1 MAKLWLD
8 NVEMPKI
15 KMNGIVYG
23 YNRIWSENTGRVN
36 SGDMEGTVQALKR
49 KITVKFVP
57 LKFAEKKLIEDTL
70 FTLKAYIPFKL
81 TTNSG
86 ENISFTA
93 YTGDFEVT
101 QGWDVGDGR
110 YDGMEISI
118 VQK

>member
-8 NVEMPKI
+8 GVEMPKI
-15 KMNGIVYG
+15 KMDGIVYG
-23 YNRIWSENTGRVN
+23 YNREWSSSTGRVN
-36 SGDMEGTVQALKR
+36 SGDMEGTVVAKKR

-70 FTLKAYIPFKL
+70 FTLKAFIPCKL
-81 TTNSG
+81 ITNSG

-101 QGWDVGDGR
+101 QGRDVGDGR
-110 YDGMEISI
+110 YDGMSISI